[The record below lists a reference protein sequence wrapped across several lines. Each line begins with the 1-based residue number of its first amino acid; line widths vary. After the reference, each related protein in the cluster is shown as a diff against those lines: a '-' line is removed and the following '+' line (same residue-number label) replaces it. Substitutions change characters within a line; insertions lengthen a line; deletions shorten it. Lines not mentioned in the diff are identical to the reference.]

1 MSTTS
6 LRRTPDTGT
15 PSKPAKLT
23 ASDVPVDFTLSLVLV
38 DALPVLLFGAAC
50 VALSVRISSALF
62 LAGACICLASGAG
75 KVIWKLIVVLA
86 HRNVWPLYRQMHVL
100 MPIGFVLMLVGLV
113 MAVVLGSVTPASV
126 GAALTAFPSSLFLL
140 AWVLAMCAMGYFA
153 SHLDSSDPK
162 ANWVEQLTN
171 AAGQA
176 ALLAAVLLL
185 P

>member
-50 VALSVRISSALF
+50 VA
-62 LAGACICLASGAG
+62 
-75 KVIWKLIVVLA
+75 LA

-162 ANWVEQLTN
+162 ANWIEQLTN